1 MPFSTIAAAIRA
13 QDSAA
18 RNAMFAMLTN
28 TGRELRGKHRSVVA
42 RWKNKPRFTMATERR
57 PTYMSVTVIPA
68 GEHEDI
74 WGYVEKGT
82 RPHFIRP
89 RVAGTFL
96 RFKTAYH
103 ARTAAVARYNVGDGK
118 AHGKWVRA
126 QLVAHPGNKARKF
139 GITFLAGLRPSLA
152 VRTSQA
158 IRLGLSRVR

>member
-28 TGRELRGKHRSVVA
+28 TGRELRGKHQSVVA
-42 RWKNKPRFTMATERR
+42 RWKKKPRFSMATER
-57 PTYMSVTVIPA
+57 TTQYMSVTVIPS
-68 GEHEDI
+68 GDGVKV
-74 WGYVEKGT
+74 WGYVEQGT

-89 RVAGTFL
+89 KVAGGFL
-96 RFKTAYH
+96 RFRTAYH
-103 ARTAAVARYNVGDGK
+103 ARTAAVAQYNKGDGK
-118 AHGKWVRA
+118 AHGKWVRT
-126 QLVAHPGNKARKF
+126 QLVSHPGNKARKF

-158 IRLGLSRVR
+158 IRLGLSRVK